1 MADQAQF
8 EQAQKDVQTLTQ
20 RPSNDDMLA
29 LYSLYK
35 QATEGDVSGKRP
47 SAFNMVARAKYDAW
61 AEKKGMSKDEA
72 MDQYVAK
79 VSELLG
85 THK

>member
-1 MADQAQF
+1 MADQAEF
-8 EQAQKDVQTLTQ
+8 EQAQKDVQTLTK
-20 RPSNDDMLA
+20 RPDNDDMLA
-29 LYSLYK
+29 LYALYK
-35 QATEGDVSGKRP
+35 QAAEGDVSGKRP
-47 SAFNMVARAKYDAW
+47 GKINMVARAKYDAW

-79 VSELLG
+79 VSELLQ

>member
-20 RPSNDDMLA
+20 RPDNDDMLA
-29 LYSLYK
+29 LYALYK
-35 QATEGDVSGKRP
+35 QAAEGDVSGKRP
-47 SAFNMVARAKYDAW
+47 GKINMVARAKYDAW

-79 VSELLG
+79 VSELLQ

>member
-1 MADQAQF
+1 MADQAEF

-20 RPSNDDMLA
+20 RPDNDDMLA
-29 LYSLYK
+29 LYALYK
-35 QATEGDVSGKRP
+35 QASEGDVSGKRP
-47 SAFNMVARAKYDAW
+47 GKINMVARAKYDAW

-79 VSELLG
+79 VSELLQ